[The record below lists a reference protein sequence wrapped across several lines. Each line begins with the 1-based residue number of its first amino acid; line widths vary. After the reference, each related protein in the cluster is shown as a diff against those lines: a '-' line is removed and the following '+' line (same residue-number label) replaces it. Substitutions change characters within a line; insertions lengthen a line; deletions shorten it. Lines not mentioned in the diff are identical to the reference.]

1 MTGVNFFFPANETT
15 YVVGR
20 SGSGKSTVSNLLMK
34 YYEIN
39 QGEILIDGHSI
50 QTLNLG
56 WLRENITLVQQQSVL
71 FNETILQNIA
81 FGKKPPVSREEIL
94 NATQTADLQ
103 QTLDDMPDGLNTVI
117 GSAGKSLSGGQQQR
131 IAIAR
136 ARIRDSAILIL
147 DEATSALDQKSR
159 ATVTENIREWRRGK
173 TTIII
178 THDVSRILDDEY
190 VYVLEH
196 GVIVQ
201 EGYRKKLAEKK
212 NGTFASFLP
221 TEAPNTPS
229 SARRN
234 SEPLSPITPVPETG
248 LPDFEELYAERGF
261 ISRLLGPQEQS
272 DSRAWRQSFGIPDA
286 AISIGMGSVRNNA
299 IQAIEFWTT
308 PEISEKE
315 VFSILNPQSRRSSM
329 AIPSPDLSKISAV
342 PFLSPGVGR
351 QSSFQPSPLQ
361 HRQPSIPYLSAN
373 PDSGG
378 DVSQKRQPPIPFLS
392 PRTDDSAT
400 FNLLSQA
407 RSKTVGISSSGISKP
422 RPRPRLQI
430 SEEVPKFSTVSWAH
444 GALSGEA
451 PPRAPE
457 VQEKA
462 ALETEQEPDLREKFE
477 KPVPELAVSAKSE
490 KPLHRKAA
498 SISQILRTIWPM
510 LNGKDRIIFLF
521 GFFASFVVAIA
532 TPAFAFVLAQ
542 LISVYYLPTNRSA
555 IAEKWAL
562 TLIGIAILDG
572 FATFCSHFALEY
584 AAQQWVNGLRVEA
597 LRRILAQPRAWFDK
611 EKNSADRLSEC
622 LDRCAEEM
630 RNLVGR
636 FMGPVFITT
645 WMMSITI
652 IWALV
657 ISYKLTLV
665 IMACFPAV
673 YISTRIY
680 DWVTS
685 RWEDRCNQVADIA
698 SSVFTETFSNIRV
711 VRALTLESHF
721 RHKHDNAVQKAWETG
736 IHRAVYSGIMF
747 GISDSLSFF
756 IVATMFRYASV
767 ITSSGQLSLLQM
779 LQVISILL
787 FGISNAVS
795 LFNIMPQINSSRTTG
810 TQMLY
815 LVQLPRNI
823 SHETT
828 GTKRIATPFPVLFK
842 EVSFMY
848 PNRTEGK
855 TLDNIN
861 LEIEAGSCI
870 AIVGSSGSGKSTI
883 ASLLLGLYPPDI
895 TPSPSSTVQAPLT
908 FSGVSISELHM
919 SSVRNFISIVAQQ
932 PLLFPTT
939 IYNNITYGLPEGSP
953 YLRLSAAQ
961 KAAESAG
968 IHEFI
973 MSLSSGYNTLI
984 GEGGMGIS
992 GGQSQRIVIA
1002 RALIRRPKILILDE
1016 ATSALDAVSA
1026 EAIKDSISRILEKD
1040 RLEFPNKEERTAV
1053 IIISHDVEMM
1063 KVADRVVVLEQGRV
1077 MEEGSFQSLARY
1089 GKAFRTL
1096 IGMEMQ
1102 GESEDTVDNIMAPV
1116 KPRSKNTWVQLKKE
1130 GSLRKG
1136 SI

>member
-15 YVVGR
+15 YIVGR
-20 SGSGKSTVSNLLMK
+20 SGSGKSTVGNLLMK
-34 YYEIN
+34 YYEIK
-39 QGEILIDGHSI
+39 QGEILIDGNSI
-50 QTLNLG
+50 QTLNLD
-56 WLRENITLVQQQSVL
+56 WLRENITLVQQQNVL

-81 FGKKPPVSREEIL
+81 FGKRSPASKLEIL

-103 QTLDDMPDGLNTVI
+103 QTIDDMPDGLNTVI
-117 GSAGKSLSGGQQQR
+117 GPAGKSLSGGQQQR

-159 ATVTENIREWRRGK
+159 ATVTEKIREWRQGK

-196 GVIVQ
+196 GIIIQ
-201 EGYRKKLAEKK
+201 EGYCKKLAEKK

-221 TEAPNTPS
+221 TEVPDSTS
-229 SARRN
+229 STRRN
-234 SEPLSPITPVPETG
+234 SEPFSPTTPVPETD
-248 LPDFEELYAERGF
+248 LPDFEELYAERSF

-286 AISIGMGSVRNNA
+286 AISLGMGCVRNNA
-299 IQAIEFWTT
+299 VQALEFWTT
-308 PEISEKE
+308 PEIPEEE
-315 VFSILNPQSRRSSM
+315 VFSSMNTQSRRPSM
-329 AIPSPDLSKISAV
+329 AVSPPAQRKISAA
-342 PFLSPGVGR
+342 PFLSPGTDY
-351 QSSFQPSPLQ
+351 QSSFQPPTLQ
-361 HRQPSIPYLSAN
+361 HRRPSIPYLSPN
-373 PDSGG
+373 IDPDG
-378 DVSQKRQPPIPFLS
+378 DSSQRRQPSIPFLS
-392 PRTDDSAT
+392 PRADSTAA
-400 FNLLSQA
+400 FKSPGRL
-407 RSKTVGISSSGISKP
+407 KTVHLSSSRISKP
-422 RPRPRLQI
+422 RPRPRLQTTV
-430 SEEVPKFSTVSWAH
+430 EEPKFNTVSWNNSA
-444 GALSGEA
+444 SSDPA
-451 PPRAPE
+451 PPQALE
-457 VQEKA
+457 LQEKA
-462 ALETEQEPDLREKFE
+462 ALETKKEPVVQE
-477 KPVPELAVSAKSE
+477 KPGDEIVPELMTSVKNK
-490 KPLHRKAA
+490 KPVTRKAA
-498 SISQILRTIWPM
+498 SMLQILRTIWPM
-510 LNGKDRIIFLF
+510 LNKKDRSILLS
-521 GFFASFVVAIA
+521 GFVASFVVAVT

-562 TLIGIAILDG
+562 ILIGIAILDG
-572 FATFCSHFALEY
+572 FATFCSHLALEY

-597 LRRILAQPRAWFDK
+597 FKRILAQPRAWFDK

-636 FMGPVFITT
+636 FMGPIFITI

-652 IWALV
+652 VWALV

-685 RWEDRCNQVADIA
+685 KWEDRCNQVADIA

-711 VRALTLESHF
+711 VHALTLESHF
-721 RHKHDNAVQKAWETG
+721 KQKHDIAVQKAWTTG

-756 IVATMFRYASV
+756 IVAVMFRYASV

-795 LFNIMPQINSSRTTG
+795 LFNIMPQINSSRTIG

-815 LVQLPRNI
+815 LAQLPRDET
-823 SHETT
+823 HETT
-828 GTKRIATPFPVLFK
+828 GTKRIATPFPVIFK
-842 EVSFMY
+842 ELSFTY
-848 PNRTEGK
+848 PNRTEDK

-861 LEIEAGSCI
+861 LQIEAGSCI
-870 AIVGSSGSGKSTI
+870 AIVGPSGSGKSTI
-883 ASLLLGLYPPDI
+883 ASLLLGLYPPNHNLH
-895 TPSPSSTVQAPLT
+895 SSSTNQTPLT
-908 FSGVSISELHM
+908 FSGVSISELNI
-919 SSVRNFISIVAQQ
+919 SSLRNFISIVAQQ

-939 IYNNITYGLPEGSP
+939 IYSNITYGLPEGSP
-953 YLRLSAAQ
+953 YLNLSAAQ
-961 KAAESAG
+961 KAAENAG

-973 MSLSSGYNTLI
+973 TSLSSGYNTLI

-992 GGQSQRIVIA
+992 GGQAQRIAIA

-1026 EAIKDSISRILEKD
+1026 EAIKDTVSRILEKD
-1040 RLEFPNKEERTAV
+1040 LLEFPNKEERRAV
-1053 IIISHDVEMM
+1053 VVISHDVEMM
-1063 KVADRVVVLEQGRV
+1063 KVADRIVLLEQGRV
-1077 MEEGSFQSLARY
+1077 VEEGSFQSLARH

-1096 IGMEMQ
+1096 IGREMQ
-1102 GESEDTVDNIMAPV
+1102 EECGDTVDNILTPIR
-1116 KPRSKNTWVQLKKE
+1116 PRNKNTWVQLKKK